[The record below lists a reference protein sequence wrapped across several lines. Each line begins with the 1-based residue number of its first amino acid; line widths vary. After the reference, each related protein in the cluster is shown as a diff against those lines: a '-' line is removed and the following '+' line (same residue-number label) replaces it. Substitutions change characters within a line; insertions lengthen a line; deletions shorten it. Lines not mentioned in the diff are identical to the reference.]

1 MPLADGYS
9 DVPAGKVAFV
19 VTCLEMTSVPPKRPL
34 PPGKGFTL
42 RRVASPTAAWYQDLF
57 RRIGQPWLWFS
68 RLKLS
73 MAELEAIIRHPDVEV
88 FALAVDGRDEGLLEL
103 DFRTPGQCELAFFG
117 VTQTLVGHGA
127 GRVLMNHASEAAWR
141 RPIERFWVH
150 TCTGDHPD
158 ALAFYMRSG
167 FRPYKRQI
175 EIADDPRL
183 DANSGLPLSAAPHV
197 PVIR

>member
-9 DVPAGKVAFV
+9 DVPGGKIAVV
-19 VTCLEMTSVPPKRPL
+19 VTCLEMTAEPPQRPL
-34 PPGKGFTL
+34 PPGKVFAV
-42 RRVASPTAAWYQDLF
+42 RRVMHPAADWYRDLF
-57 RRIGQPWLWFS
+57 RRIGEPWLWFS

-73 MAELEAIIRHPDVEV
+73 TAELEAIIRHPDVEV
-88 FALAVDGRDEGLLEL
+88 FALSVDGRDEGLLEL

-117 VTQTLVGHGA
+117 VSQELVGHGA
-127 GRVLMNHASEAAWR
+127 GRVLMNQAIEAAWR
-141 RPIERFWVH
+141 RPIGRFWVH
-150 TCTGDHPD
+150 TCTGDHPG

-183 DANSGLPLSAAPHV
+183 DPNAGLPPSAAPHI